1 MVVNNFHLVEPVDL
15 KQLRM
20 LYGLSQSGFA
30 NKLEVPITT
39 YRRWELNPKKM
50 KIEDVLNVCQKCEI
64 QFMDLKF

>member
-30 NKLEVPITT
+30 NKLGVPLTT
-39 YRRWELNPKKM
+39 YRRWELNPRKM
-50 KIEDVLNVCQKCEI
+50 KIEDILNVCQKCEI

>member
-30 NKLEVPITT
+30 NKLGVIDI
-39 YRRWELNPKKM
+39 R
-50 KIEDVLNVCQKCEI
+50 
-64 QFMDLKF
+64 